1 MVAARSVPTFVPEPG
16 GALVEAIA
24 DMLASAAA
32 YSGSAASFY
41 AMNDCAGGDFAMRKA
56 AAFIQTAAEIRAE
69 MAGVSLSKGGRRA

>member
-1 MVAARSVPTFVPEPG
+1 MVAARSISPFVPDTS

-24 DMLASAAA
+24 DMLASAAT

-69 MAGVSLSKGGRRA
+69 MAGVSLSKGRRA